1 MQYDSYQHIHIHTPC
16 MVLYSREYD
25 MHTSVHELCMHNFIH
40 TLYCA
45 YLSVLLVQCTLYTT
59 YSMHTRVLRARV
71 HTTSQYSRVWYAY
84 NHSSSNTH
92 VLFILCI
99 LASSTRSQR
108 TLYTYY
114 ERRVHTLDMHRSA
127 TRVLL
132 QQSMHN
138 TRVVCILRVV
148 EEESTHDQRHNFCLI
163 LVVQYYITSRII
175 YPGSK
180 KAT

>member
-1 MQYDSYQHIHIHTPC
+1 
-16 MVLYSREYD
+16 
-25 MHTSVHELCMHNFIH
+25 MHTSVHELCMHNIIH

-114 ERRVHTLDMHRSA
+114 ERTLDMHRSA
-127 TRVLL
+127 TSATS
-132 QQSMHN
+132 QQSMHT
-138 TRVVCILRVV
+138 TREYQSSMHTTSRRGGVNSRSTTQLLSHIILRVV
-148 EEESTHDQRHNFCLI
+148 
-163 LVVQYYITSRII
+163 
-175 YPGSK
+175 
-180 KAT
+180 